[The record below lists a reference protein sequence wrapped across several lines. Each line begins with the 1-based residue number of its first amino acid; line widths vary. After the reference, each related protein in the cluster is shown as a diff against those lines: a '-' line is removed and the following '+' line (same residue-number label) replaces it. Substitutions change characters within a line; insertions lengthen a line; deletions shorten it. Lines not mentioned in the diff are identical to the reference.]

1 MSGATVNGPFPPD
14 ASGPPAGGQAALPP
28 TSFDAADELIACT
41 ICDAL
46 HLVRPVPGK
55 GRLKCLRCGETLL
68 SNAGTAIDVLLA
80 SAIAVSILLISAVF
94 FPFLRISASG
104 LSSAASLLDTALA
117 FSGGMTAPL
126 TYALLLVIVVIPVF
140 RALLL
145 IYALLPIRLWQKLLP
160 DGRQAFRLACVLRPW
175 SMAEVFIIGV
185 IVALVK
191 LGAMATVTLGPAF
204 WELTIIVIIVI
215 IEAAGLN
222 EKTVWRTIE
231 QHSTS

>member
-1 MSGATVNGPFPPD
+1 MSDATADLPVGAVTATGSEPPS
-14 ASGPPAGGQAALPP
+14 ASPQTGAG
-28 TSFDAADELIACT
+28 ADELIACI

-46 HLVRPVPGK
+46 HVVPAVPDR
-55 GRLKCLRCGETLL
+55 GRLKCRRCGETLL
-68 SNAGTAIDVLLA
+68 SHAGTAIDVLLA
-80 SAIAVSILLISAVF
+80 SAIAVSILLVSAVF
-94 FPFLRISASG
+94 FPFLKISASG
-104 LSSAASLLDTALA
+104 LTSAASLLDTALA
-117 FSGGMTAPL
+117 FSEGITAPL
-126 TYALLLVIVVIPVF
+126 TYALFLVIVVIPVF

-145 IYALLPIRLWQKLLP
+145 VYSLLPIRLGRKMLP
-160 DGRQAFRLACVLRPW
+160 EGRQAFRLACSLRPW

-204 WELTIIVIIVI
+204 WELTIIVIIVV

-231 QHSTS
+231 QNSTS